1 MPNPLLLFFSLLL
14 LAGCRATPRDGA
26 PGELRV
32 RVLTYNVLGG
42 RNTDGARDLGRLAA
56 VIEALDPD
64 VVALQEVDR
73 GTGRL
78 NGVDLPAELE
88 RLTGLRHAFGRAMEY
103 DGGEYGEAILSRFPI
118 LDITNHALPYR
129 EGSEPRTA
137 LAATIQIPGTD
148 QTFVFIGTHL
158 DHQRDPADR
167 LAQAR
172 ALNDLLDQYAGRP
185 LLLAGDLNAVPE
197 SEPMQILRAEWT
209 DAWPEDAEGR
219 SFPADAPDRRIDYVL
234 YRPAE
239 RWRVENTYRGLDVN
253 RADTAWR
260 ALLNLASDHLPVVA
274 EVTLRPGR

>member
-1 MPNPLLLFFSLLL
+1 MPASCRFLLILLLF
-14 LAGCRATPRDGA
+14 AGCRATPRDAA
-26 PGELRV
+26 PGALRI

-42 RNTDGARDLGRLAA
+42 RNTDGARDLERLAA
-56 VIEALDPD
+56 VIEALEPD

-78 NGVDLPAELE
+78 DGVDLPAELE
-88 RLTGLRHAFGRAMEY
+88 RLTGLRHAFGRAMYY

-118 LDITNHALPYR
+118 LDVTNHALPHR
-129 EGSEPRTA
+129 EGSEPRAA
-137 LAATIQIPGTD
+137 LAATLQLPGTD

-167 LAQAR
+167 VAQAH
-172 ALNDLLDQYAGRP
+172 ALNDLLDRYAGRP
-185 LLLAGDLNAVPE
+185 LILAGDLNAVPE

-209 DAWPEDAEGR
+209 DAWPDDAEGL
-219 SFPADAPDRRIDYVL
+219 SFPSDAPDRRIDYVL
-234 YRPAE
+234 YRPSE

-253 RADTAWR
+253 RSDTAWR

-274 EVTLRPGR
+274 EMTLHPAP